1 MNHKNSN
8 QVLGYTDDAAQCLHK
23 DPNQVSGSFLNQN
36 KMKLI
41 LFVMTLLAFYSC
53 DMSKQ
58 EKEKPSRE
66 VRTITVVDVYTG
78 DTVQIKLSNNPGV
91 SDKAY
96 KTKPK
101 QR

>member
-1 MNHKNSN
+1 M
-8 QVLGYTDDAAQCLHK
+8 
-23 DPNQVSGSFLNQN
+23 
-36 KMKLI
+36 
-41 LFVMTLLAFYSC
+41 
-53 DMSKQ
+53 
-58 EKEKPSRE
+58 SRE

-96 KTKPK
+96 KIKPK